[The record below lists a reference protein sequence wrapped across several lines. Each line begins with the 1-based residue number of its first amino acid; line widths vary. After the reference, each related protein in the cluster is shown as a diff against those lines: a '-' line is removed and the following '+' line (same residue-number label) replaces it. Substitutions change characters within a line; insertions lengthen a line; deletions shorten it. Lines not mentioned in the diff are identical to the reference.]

1 MTIMDSE
8 RRSDVEIMAS
18 ILDACRYS
26 RRKGRVMCECNV
38 SSRQFTGYVGVLL
51 KANLLLNE
59 IESGHLWL
67 RVTDKGK
74 DFLKAYSF
82 VKTMLE

>member
-1 MTIMDSE
+1 MDSE

-26 RRKGRVMCECNV
+26 RRKGHVMCECNV

-51 KANLLLNE
+51 KANLLLIE
-59 IESGHLWL
+59 IDRGSILYRVSG
-67 RVTDKGK
+67 KGK
-74 DFLKAYSF
+74 DFLKAF
-82 VKTMLE
+82 NGVKTMLE

>member
-1 MTIMDSE
+1 
-8 RRSDVEIMAS
+8 
-18 ILDACRYS
+18 
-26 RRKGRVMCECNV
+26 MCECNV